1 MKETEEPIHSCV
13 SSTGRTLSFIHD
25 DGGYE
30 AAEVLEADQPSVVRA
45 IAICLRPNEEYR
57 IIHHRYVHTLAVA
70 GFTPTGKIR
79 ASVERNADIRLYPA
93 AEKHAKAQ
101 VCEELL
107 ESYGFLRQM
116 LPDKKATL
124 GEAHQQFGDC
134 IALLRDRRG
143 RDAFV
148 ALVGGALRDPMD
160 LRTYRWAREAAR
172 GSHGKRVY
180 EGWETRDRRALQV
193 WRKSVDKGEWG
204 DSTERTDSGECSRGV
219 LDVDT
224 RRGPGLGGASPPLTG
239 DPCPARGGRSHH
251 VGPITRND
259 LECFVRILW
268 IRGIKNT
275 PAETSA
281 GVFPVA
287 GFNRVDPRMV
297 GSLASLRNWYPT
309 RFRREVPTC
318 SLLLSPPPLCLRR

>member
-1 MKETEEPIHSCV
+1 MYAEGEMKETEEPIHSCV

-57 IIHHRYVHTLAVA
+57 IIHHRYVHTLTVA

-93 AEKHAKAQ
+93 AEKHAKTQ
-101 VCEELL
+101 VCENLL

-143 RDAFV
+143 HDAFV

-172 GSHGKRVY
+172 GPDGKRVY

-193 WRKSVDKGEWG
+193 WSKSVDKGEWG

-224 RRGPGLGGASPPLTG
+224 RRGPGLGGASPSLTG

-251 VGPITRND
+251 QEWPGMLRSDT
-259 LECFVRILW
+259 
-268 IRGIKNT
+268 
-275 PAETSA
+275 
-281 GVFPVA
+281 
-287 GFNRVDPRMV
+287 VDQRH
-297 GSLASLRNWYPT
+297 
-309 RFRREVPTC
+309 
-318 SLLLSPPPLCLRR
+318 

>member
-1 MKETEEPIHSCV
+1 MEA
-13 SSTGRTLSFIHD
+13 TLSYIPD

-79 ASVERNADIRLYPA
+79 ASVERHAGIRQYPA

-116 LPDKKATL
+116 LPDKRPTL

-143 RDAFV
+143 HDGFV

-172 GSHGKRVY
+172 GPDGKRVY
-180 EGWETRDRRALQV
+180 DGWETRDRRALQV
-193 WRKSVDKGEWG
+193 WSKSVDKGEWG

-251 VGPITRND
+251 Q
-259 LECFVRILW
+259 ECPGMLRSD
-268 IRGIKNT
+268 T
-275 PAETSA
+275 
-281 GVFPVA
+281 
-287 GFNRVDPRMV
+287 VDQRH
-297 GSLASLRNWYPT
+297 
-309 RFRREVPTC
+309 
-318 SLLLSPPPLCLRR
+318 